1 MILFEASRSPLRVRR
16 GLRAKDSGAC
26 LHTNFAQPPVA
37 IAGTKVDFPNIFD
50 GIFLYPVLFPGGL
63 EYVLCALPWDSSDY
77 YLFSTIQ
84 KSNNGIVFTYSSII
98 ILSPYNMNIHNI
110 KQLLEI

>member
-1 MILFEASRSPLRVRR
+1 
-16 GLRAKDSGAC
+16 
-26 LHTNFAQPPVA
+26 
-37 IAGTKVDFPNIFD
+37 DFPNIFD

-84 KSNNGIVFTYSSII
+84 KSNNGK
-98 ILSPYNMNIHNI
+98 LSLDDLKNHVRNFFEMHF
-110 KQLLEI
+110 